1 MIALGIGLMM
11 CVVASAIF
19 YLGCP
24 NQQWLPSRFY
34 KAKTG
39 ALLSGLFALASTWV
53 FTFVFSVPAAIYT
66 VITLYM
72 LSLSLLPLIHR
83 FEKPQTA
90 LKGAGSSLKR
100 SDSYLVHMP
109 HWWLKSIGAVVVGL
123 PLGLFTSGLVSFAFL
138 GNTPLDVKSQFM
150 MWWITPIWLLLIA
163 LIYLPTG
170 HDVPYSYFPLWW
182 LLNMAYCRLSA
193 NL

>member
-123 PLGLFTSGLVSFAFL
+123 PLGLFTSGLVSVAFL

-163 LIYLPTG
+163 LIYFTHRPRRTLFVLSIVVVIEYG
-170 HDVPYSYFPLWW
+170 
-182 LLNMAYCRLSA
+182 LLQVIR
-193 NL
+193 

>member
-90 LKGAGSSLKR
+90 LKGAGSRACTRFYPFSQ
-100 SDSYLVHMP
+100 SDIKTV
-109 HWWLKSIGAVVVGL
+109 
-123 PLGLFTSGLVSFAFL
+123 
-138 GNTPLDVKSQFM
+138 
-150 MWWITPIWLLLIA
+150 
-163 LIYLPTG
+163 
-170 HDVPYSYFPLWW
+170 
-182 LLNMAYCRLSA
+182 
-193 NL
+193 